1 MARVVLFA
9 KTGTPRFVVDYPGG
23 KGCPNIR
30 QDVLLVQFFL
40 KAISVD
46 AGSEKAYVPPGEQP
60 IKVDGVCGAH
70 TIAYIKFFQ
79 EENMRRNPAATIHV
93 DGRVDPLLTGT
104 SVSSITHSTYTI
116 IRLNATYKTRFGTFF
131 ANPILDP
138 LFPRDLVRS
147 LYLL

>member
-1 MARVVLFA
+1 MARVLLYA
-9 KTGTPRFVVDYPGG
+9 KTGMPFYVVDSTVG

-40 KAISVD
+40 RALMVD
-46 AGSEKAYVPPGEQP
+46 AGKEKAYVPPGEQP

-79 EENMRRNPAATIHV
+79 EENMRRNPGATIHV
-93 DGRVDPLLTGT
+93 DGRVDPLLTGS

-116 IRLNATYKTRFGTFF
+116 VRLNSTYKTRFGTFF

-138 LFPRDLVRS
+138 LFPRELVHS
-147 LYLL
+147 LYML